1 MGEFIL
7 FKVTD
12 VDSNLY
18 IASKIF
24 RENCDEVIK
33 LKVLNNR
40 LLSDISYLLKEKF
53 KGVRKLEM
61 YGNTLRIE
69 TTWDGK
75 LTTREV
81 LDIEELVGCTLD
93 EIKDNYYYFDLIIDG
108 NYGTIGTNLGKN
120 ISDFRE
126 DYNQIRYNI
135 YGR

>member
-1 MGEFIL
+1 M

-12 VDSNLY
+12 VDSSLY

-33 LKVLNNR
+33 LKVLNDK
-40 LLSDISYLLKEKF
+40 LLSDIKYLLKKKF
-53 KGVRKLEM
+53 KSVKGLNM
-61 YGNTLRIE
+61 YGNILRIE

-75 LTTREV
+75 FTTKDI
-81 LDIEELVGCTLD
+81 LDIEELIGCALY
-93 EIKDNYYYFDLIIDG
+93 EIRDNYYHFDLSIDG